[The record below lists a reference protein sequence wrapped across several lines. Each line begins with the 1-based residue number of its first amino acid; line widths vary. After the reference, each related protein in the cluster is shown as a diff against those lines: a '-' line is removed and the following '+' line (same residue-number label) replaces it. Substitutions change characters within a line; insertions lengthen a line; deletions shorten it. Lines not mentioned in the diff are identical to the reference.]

1 MPPCKSK
8 AVIPITYVPHEGERH
23 VRLRNMGD
31 AKRSAAKG
39 WPVGRLCP
47 EAAKAAKATIELEM
61 LKTAVGP

>member
-1 MPPCKSK
+1 MN
-8 AVIPITYVPHEGERH
+8 VMRH
-23 VRLRNMGD
+23 VHLRNMGD
-31 AKRSAAKG
+31 AKRPSIILCGTRSSAAQG